1 MDQQTSGMEMETGF
15 DQASAEFV
23 GRWNRLVSTT
33 NWEKG
38 RIICQW
44 RERLEQEGMPAS
56 SATDEAWAAAV
67 GNVSPQHVGRLRRVY
82 QRFGSVAE
90 SYAGLFWSHFQAA
103 LDWDDAE
110 MWLEGAVQSR
120 WSVAQ
125 MRNQRWQ
132 ANGGSADAEPLDE
145 ALPATEFDED
155 SEPPVEAQD
164 AAPATLNDAHEA
176 AVADPA
182 HEADVEPAAPWEEG
196 SADATDEADDAVADD
211 DAGES
216 APRPVRPFEHLPKLP
231 PDLTDAVEQLKLALL
246 KHKVSGWQ
254 EVRCDDVLATLD
266 ALKQLA
272 TAP

>member
-1 MDQQTSGMEMETGF
+1 MDQQTSGMETGF
-15 DQASAEFV
+15 DQASAEYV

-56 SATDEAWAAAV
+56 SATDEAWSLAV

-120 WSVAQ
+120 WSVSQ
-125 MRNQRWQ
+125 MRRQRWQ
-132 ANGGSADAEPLDE
+132 ANGGAADAEPLDE

-155 SEPPVEAQD
+155 SEPPVEDQSG
-164 AAPATLNDAHEA
+164 APNAVGDAHEA
-176 AVADPA
+176 AVAEQP
-182 HEADVEPAAPWEEG
+182 HEADVEPAAAWDEG
-196 SADATDEADDAVADD
+196 SADATDETDDPIADDG
-211 DAGES
+211 GEPAS
-216 APRPVRPFEHLPKLP
+216 RPVRPFENLPPLPK
-231 PDLTDAVEQLKLALL
+231 DLTDVVEQFKLALL
-246 KHKVSGWQ
+246 KHKVAGWQ